1 MVNKPYSMQR
11 IEIKGRNG
19 PREYLHGI
27 RTLLKEF
34 S

>member
-11 IEIKGRNG
+11 IEIKGGNC
-19 PREYLHGI
+19 PKKYLHGI
-27 RTLLKEF
+27 RTLLTEF